1 MWVLKNNLMKK
12 IVGLLF
18 ISIIFITGFSS
29 CKKLIKAAFGG
40 TDVNV
45 PAFQVSIPAI
55 PIVLSNEISVGS
67 YSFYFNLDS
76 TVRANTAGVFGANDV
91 NSIKVKQVNIS
102 ITNADQLNN
111 LANFDSA
118 RVTLQSNTNNNPAE
132 LLAIAFPDSTAST
145 YNYFPTNSPEL
156 LPYLKGSNL
165 SYTIYGKMR
174 RITSKSLTM
183 VLAVTL
189 RAN

>member
-1 MWVLKNNLMKK
+1 MKK
-12 IVGLLF
+12 IVILF
-18 ISIIFITGFSS
+18 IVTFIFFAALPS
-29 CKKLIKAAFGG
+29 CKKLIKAVFGG

-76 TVRANTAGVFGANDV
+76 SVRANSAGVFGASDV

-102 ITNADQLNN
+102 ITNADQQNN
-111 LANFDSA
+111 LANFESA

-145 YNYFPTNSPEL
+145 YIYIPTNSPEL
-156 LPYLKGSNL
+156 LSYLKGS
-165 SYTIYGKMR
+165 T
-174 RITSKSLTM
+174 
-183 VLAVTL
+183 V
-189 RAN
+189 ANILGGIAR